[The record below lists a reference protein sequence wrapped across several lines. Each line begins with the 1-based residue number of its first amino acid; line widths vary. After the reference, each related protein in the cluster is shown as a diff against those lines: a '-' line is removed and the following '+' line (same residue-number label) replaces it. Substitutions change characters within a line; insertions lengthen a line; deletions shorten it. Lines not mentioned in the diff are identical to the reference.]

1 MAQRIGSALKGGTVL
16 QRSTSWAI
24 CRAAI
29 EMFRHGVNIATVAVV
44 RWAPDT
50 DQDAAGKRR
59 LHFMNGLPCAAID
72 LRLTFSRHRERPW
85 FATGLV
91 PDERMHQ
98 LWIDGESACSHDC
111 YEVHDRSL
119 HRPRNC
125 AGLAADLMPQACNG

>member
-1 MAQRIGSALKGGTVL
+1 
-16 QRSTSWAI
+16 
-24 CRAAI
+24 
-29 EMFRHGVNIATVAVV
+29 MFRHGVNIATVAVV

-98 LWIDGESACSHDC
+98 LWIDGECTCRHER
-111 YEVHDRSL
+111 YEVHDWSL
-119 HRPRNC
+119 REVWDCRESAAEVIARLRN
-125 AGLAADLMPQACNG
+125 D